1 MHGFFAAL
9 RSELFVARHTLG
21 ARLVVLLPIS
31 LVLLQYLFTRLGE
44 AGESARD
51 SLLGGNGFDA
61 QLASNA
67 WGYFVDGLTTGLTV
81 LGLLLVAQAAY
92 SFSADRDTG
101 AIRHLVIRRS
111 SRPAIVLAK
120 LAYLHL
126 LALCSVLVLVI
137 GSYLLSAQFWEFGAV
152 VEDGFE
158 LIGEAEIREEIRLGL
173 RLALTPLPAAIA
185 FGLLVSVSATTST
198 QAVVSA
204 LGLTLALDILKS
216 MLGTVANYLYVS
228 YQPSL
233 IDQSYLQEV
242 SRLVRGYSDVLIDD
256 RLLQLNTW
264 VPVPAMVLFIAAS
277 LVIVNRRSL

>member
-1 MHGFFAAL
+1 MNGFLAAL
-9 RSELFVARHTLG
+9 RAELFVARHTLG
-21 ARLVVLLPIS
+21 ARLVILLPMA
-31 LVLLQYLFTRLGE
+31 LVFLQYVFTKLGE
-44 AGESARD
+44 AGETARD
-51 SLLGGNGFDA
+51 NLLGNNSFDD
-61 QLASNA
+61 QLANNA

-81 LGLLLVAQAAY
+81 LSLLLVAQAAY

-101 AIRHLVIRRS
+101 AIRHLVIRSS
-111 SRPAIVLAK
+111 SRSAILLAK

-126 LALCSVLVLVI
+126 LAIASIVLLII
-137 GSYLLSAQFWEFGAV
+137 GSYLLSGQFWEFGAV

-158 LIGEAEIREEIRLGL
+158 LIGETEIREEISLGL
-173 RLALTPLPAAIA
+173 RLALAPLPASIA
-185 FGLLVSVSATTST
+185 FGCLVSVAANTST

-204 LGLTLALDILKS
+204 LGITLALDILKS
-216 MLGTVANYLYVS
+216 MLGSAANYLYVS

-264 VPVPAMVLFIAAS
+264 VPIPAVLLFIAAS

>member
-1 MHGFFAAL
+1 MHGFLAAL

-81 LGLLLVAQAAY
+81 LGLLLIAQAAY

-120 LAYLHL
+120 LTYLHL
-126 LALCSVLVLVI
+126 LALSSVLVLVI

>member
-1 MHGFFAAL
+1 MNGFLAAL
-9 RSELFVARHTLG
+9 RTELFVARHTLG
-21 ARLVVLLPIS
+21 ARLVILLPVA
-31 LVLLQYLFTRLGE
+31 LVFLQYVFTKLGE
-44 AGESARD
+44 AGETARD
-51 SLLGGNGFDA
+51 NLLGNNSFDD
-61 QLASNA
+61 QLANNA

-81 LGLLLVAQAAY
+81 LSLLLVAQAAY

-101 AIRHLVIRRS
+101 AIRHLVIRSS
-111 SRPAIVLAK
+111 SRSAILLAK

-126 LALCSVLVLVI
+126 LAIASIVLLII
-137 GSYLLSAQFWEFGAV
+137 GSYLLSGQFWEFGAV

-158 LIGEAEIREEIRLGL
+158 LIGETEIREEISLGL
-173 RLALTPLPAAIA
+173 RLALAPLPASIA
-185 FGLLVSVSATTST
+185 FGCLVSVAANTST

-204 LGLTLALDILKS
+204 LGITLALDILKS
-216 MLGTVANYLYVS
+216 MLGSAANYLYVS

-264 VPVPAMVLFIAAS
+264 VPIPAVLLFIAAS

>member
-1 MHGFFAAL
+1 MHGFVAAL
-9 RSELFVARHTLG
+9 RCELFVARHTLG
-21 ARLVVLLPIS
+21 ARLVVLLPIA
-31 LVLLQYLFTRLGE
+31 LVLLQYLFTKLGE
-44 AGESARD
+44 AGVAARD
-51 SLLGGNGFDA
+51 NLLGNSSFDE

-92 SFSADRDTG
+92 SFSSDRDTG
-101 AIRHLVIRRS
+101 AIRHLVIRSS
-111 SRPAIVLAK
+111 SRAAIVLAK

-126 LALCSVLVLVI
+126 LALCSVVLLLI

-152 VEDGFE
+152 IEDGFE
-158 LIGEAEIREEIRLGL
+158 LIGEAEIRQEISLGL

-185 FGLLVSVSATTST
+185 FGLLVSVTANTST

-204 LGLTLALDILKS
+204 LGLTLALDILKG
-216 MLGTVANYLYVS
+216 MLGNVANYLYVS

-264 VPVPAMVLFIAAS
+264 VPVPALVLFIVAS

>member
-1 MHGFFAAL
+1 MNGFLAAL
-9 RSELFVARHTLG
+9 RAELFVARHTLG
-21 ARLVVLLPIS
+21 ARLVILLPVA
-31 LVLLQYLFTRLGE
+31 LVFLQYVFTKLGE
-44 AGESARD
+44 AGETARD
-51 SLLGGNGFDA
+51 NLLGNTSFDD
-61 QLASNA
+61 QLANNA

-81 LGLLLVAQAAY
+81 LSLLLVAQAAY

-101 AIRHLVIRRS
+101 AIRHLVIRSS
-111 SRPAIVLAK
+111 SRSAILLAK

-126 LALCSVLVLVI
+126 LAIASIVLLII
-137 GSYLLSAQFWEFGAV
+137 GSYLLSGQFWEFGAV

-158 LIGEAEIREEIRLGL
+158 LIGETEIREEISLGL
-173 RLALTPLPAAIA
+173 RLALAPLPASIA
-185 FGLLVSVSATTST
+185 FGCLVSVAANTST

-204 LGLTLALDILKS
+204 LGITLALDILKS
-216 MLGTVANYLYVS
+216 MLGSAANYLYVS

-264 VPVPAMVLFIAAS
+264 VPIPAVLLFIAAS

>member
-1 MHGFFAAL
+1 
-9 RSELFVARHTLG
+9 
-21 ARLVVLLPIS
+21 
-31 LVLLQYLFTRLGE
+31 
-44 AGESARD
+44 
-51 SLLGGNGFDA
+51 
-61 QLASNA
+61 
-67 WGYFVDGLTTGLTV
+67 
-81 LGLLLVAQAAY
+81 
-92 SFSADRDTG
+92 
-101 AIRHLVIRRS
+101 
-111 SRPAIVLAK
+111 
-120 LAYLHL
+120 
-126 LALCSVLVLVI
+126 VLVLVI